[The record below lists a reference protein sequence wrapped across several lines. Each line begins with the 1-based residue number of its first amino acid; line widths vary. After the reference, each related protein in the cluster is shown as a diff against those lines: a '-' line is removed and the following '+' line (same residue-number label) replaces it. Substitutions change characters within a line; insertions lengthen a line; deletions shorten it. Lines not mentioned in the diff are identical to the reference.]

1 MDIKRAATNKR
12 AVLMLVLFIVVF
24 SVLIARFLYLQI
36 EKEVKGYS
44 LQAIAEAR
52 WTSSEV
58 LHGKRGTIRDRNG
71 DALAEEVTSYSVYAV
86 LDNSHQPA
94 VEDPERTAQL
104 LAEHINMS
112 EERLLELLT
121 RDVYQ
126 VELGAGA
133 RNLTQEQRDKIADL
147 DLPGIYFTEEP
158 RRYYPKHTYASHLI
172 GYTDRDMGESR
183 MGLERSLDEYLRG
196 EDGEIRFKKDGQG
209 IPLPRP
215 SEQIEPA
222 KTGNDVYLTLDSNIQ
237 TALDQ
242 VMTQVEE
249 EYKPERIIAIVA
261 DPKTGQILAM
271 SNRPTFNPNEYEQ
284 ITNYMN
290 YAVSDR
296 YEPGSTMKVFT
307 LAAALEEGV
316 LNVNEQYQSGTYTIR
331 NDTNPPIRD
340 HNQGRGWGTISY
352 LEAMQRSS
360 NVGFSKIA
368 LEKLGPEKLYEYLD
382 EFGFGEPTG
391 IDLPNEAASVYAKGS
406 LRDAASTAFGQGTA
420 VTPIQQIQAMTA
432 IANDG
437 KMMKPY
443 VVDRIVDSETGKVIA
458 EKEPEVVGEPIS
470 KETAKEV
477 RDILETVVTSSSGT
491 GRPFYLEGFDVAGKT
506 GTAQVRNPDGPGYL
520 NGHGQN
526 IFSFIGVAPKDDP
539 SVIVYVAVDR
549 PSLNTNQVGSEP
561 VAKIFNTIMN
571 HSLQYL
577 NISPSVEELKDE
589 EEEGYELA
597 DFIGESARSAREEL
611 EQAGMKVYVLGE
623 GDTVEGQQPYSG
635 HTLLE
640 GERVILRTESES
652 YTLPSMI
659 GWSLRDV
666 LKVANVLDVNVNLF
680 GQGFVV
686 GQSIE
691 EGDTITPG
699 DYMVVELAS
708 PTRQE
713 TKTGEKEEDEE

>member
-659 GWSLRDV
+659 GWALRDV

>member
-316 LNVNEQYQSGTYTIR
+316 LNVNEQYQSGTYAIR

-391 IDLPNEAASVYAKGS
+391 IDLPNEAASVYAKGA

-443 VVDRIVDSETGKVIA
+443 VVDRIVDSETGEVIE

-520 NGHGQN
+520 NGHGKN
-526 IFSFIGVAPKDDP
+526 IFSFIGMAPKDDP

-635 HTLLE
+635 HKLLE

-708 PTRQE
+708 PTRKK
-713 TKTGEKEEDEE
+713 TKTDEKEEDEE